1 MVITPKGTK
10 KGWFVSVNQPSSAI
24 LPLLLSYI
32 ASAPI
37 GAQTSMNKT
46 ATGLSKLS
54 SLARKFYFSHSF
66 RNIFKGNTT
75 IPHTIYILR
84 RNASEIHRAR
94 TRLILYKLSQSVIQ
108 NILFHLISVCPHQ
121 TMIHTF
127 HSSFPESP
135 FLILMG
141 TTGTEPPGTR
151 EPPGRVPVSSH
162 AINHAFTDSCQSLQL
177 TQ

>member
-24 LPLLLSYI
+24 LPLLLSPL
-32 ASAPI
+32 ASVPTEAR
-37 GAQTSMNKT
+37 TSTNKT
-46 ATGLSKLS
+46 ARWLLEYS

-66 RNIFKGNTT
+66 LNIFKGNTT

-108 NILFHLISVCPHQ
+108 NILFHIISVCPHQ

-135 FLILMG
+135 CLILRG
-141 TTGTEPPGTR
+141 TTGSPEPGEPPG
-151 EPPGRVPVSSH
+151 
-162 AINHAFTDSCQSLQL
+162 NHRDGFLFHHMR
-177 TQ
+177 

>member
-1 MVITPKGTK
+1 MAITPKVQK

-24 LPLLLSYI
+24 LPLLLSSL

-37 GAQTSMNKT
+37 GEQTSTNRT
-46 ATGLSKLS
+46 ARWLSRYF

-66 RNIFKGNTT
+66 LNIFKGNTT

-108 NILFHLISVCPHQ
+108 NILFHLISVCLHQ

-127 HSSFPESP
+127 HSSFPESTC
-135 FLILMG
+135 LILMG
-141 TTGTEPPGTR
+141 TTG